1 MEIKMTMQVNETTER
16 EIIDRAEKMSDF
28 VKMEYLET
36 CLKKNI
42 DISAEKYCYKKLS
55 ELYEKKIMYS
65 EAIKNISRLAE
76 LSTSAKDKSQVF
88 MKEAELL
95 IMGEF
100 YDRVDYAFKKAI
112 EFSAKEEFF
121 EKKRQLVMLYKT
133 KIKMLE
139 DKGKVAGV
147 LTVYEHLI
155 HLLTDAEKIE
165 AKKKMLV
172 LYNKLGKVREF
183 MILKKEIETMHG
195 MM

>member
-1 MEIKMTMQVNETTER
+1 MQVNETTER
-16 EIIDRAEKMSDF
+16 EIMDKAERMSDF
-28 VKMEYLET
+28 LQMEYLET

-42 DISAEKYCYKKLS
+42 DIAAEKYCYKKLS
-55 ELYEKKIMYS
+55 GLYEKKIMYS
-65 EAIKNISRLAE
+65 EAIKNISSLAE
-76 LSTSAKDKSQVF
+76 LSTSAKDKSAVY

-100 YDRVDYAFKKAI
+100 YDRVAYAFKKAI

-121 EKKRQLVMLYKT
+121 EKKRQLIAIYKT

-147 LTVYEHLI
+147 LTVYEHLV

-172 LYNKLGKVREF
+172 LYNKLGKIREF
-183 MILKKEIETMHG
+183 MILKKELETMQG
-195 MM
+195 MI

>member
-1 MEIKMTMQVNETTER
+1 MQVNETTER

-42 DISAEKYCYKKLS
+42 DISAEKYCYKRLS

-76 LSTSAKDKSQVF
+76 LSTSAKDKSTVF

-133 KIKMLE
+133 KIKALE
-139 DKGKVAGV
+139 DKNKVAG
-147 LTVYEHLI
+147 LLAVYEHLV

-172 LYNKLGKVREF
+172 LYNRIGKVREF
-183 MILKKEIETMHG
+183 IQLKKELENMHG